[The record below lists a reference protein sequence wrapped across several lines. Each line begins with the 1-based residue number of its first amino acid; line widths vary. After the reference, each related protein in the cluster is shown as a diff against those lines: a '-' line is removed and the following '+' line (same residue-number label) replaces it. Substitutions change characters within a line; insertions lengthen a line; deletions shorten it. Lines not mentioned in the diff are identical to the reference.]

1 MTRRGQFVIV
11 SLPGDYGKPRPALVV
26 QNDIFAK
33 LPSIVVCP
41 LTSTVRN
48 DADEVR
54 IAVSPT
60 RGNGLNVVSDIAID
74 KISVV
79 PASKISAPIGK
90 ADDELM
96 MRVTRALAFFL
107 NIV

>member
-1 MTRRGQFVIV
+1 MIGRGYFVTV

-26 QNDIFAK
+26 QNDTFLK
-33 LPSIVVCP
+33 LPSLVVCP
-41 LTSTVRN
+41 LTSTVRS
-48 DADEVR
+48 DADQVR
-54 IAVSPT
+54 ITVAPS
-60 RGNGLNVVSDIAID
+60 RENGLYVVSDVAID

-79 PASKISAPIGK
+79 PITKIGAVIGK

-96 MRVTRALAFFL
+96 LRVSRALAFFL